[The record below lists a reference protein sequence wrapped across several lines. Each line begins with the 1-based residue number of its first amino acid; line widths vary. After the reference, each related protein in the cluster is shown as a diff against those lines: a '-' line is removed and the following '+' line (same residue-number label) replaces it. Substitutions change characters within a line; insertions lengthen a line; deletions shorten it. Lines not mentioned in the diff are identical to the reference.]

1 MKNTGSQVKPW
12 HIILFT
18 LALLLVIWQAFSYV
32 QQKRQTQTTLR
43 QEGQQAPTIN
53 QYTPP
58 QFQRI
63 RQRMEEEK

>member
-1 MKNTGSQVKPW
+1 MRNTGSQMKPW

-18 LALLLVIWQAFSYV
+18 IAIVVVMWQAFSYV
-32 QQKRQTQTTLR
+32 QQKRKTQTVFR
-43 QEGQQAPTIN
+43 QEGQQTPTST

-63 RQRMEEEK
+63 RQRMEQEK